1 MVARVVYVVVLLAVR
16 GLFSLFG
23 LLFFS
28 RHLPTD
34 SRREFL
40 SAIVLQFLVP
50 AERRRG
56 LAGVVAQLAAKIK
69 EKFVKIIFHCNV
81 VKNARLQSN
90 LKIFLAGY

>member
-69 EKFVKIIFHCNV
+69 KKFMKIIFRCNRYRNCSAV
-81 VKNARLQSN
+81 ENARLQSN
-90 LKIFLAGY
+90 L